1 MSNQKRIGFS
11 HESARN
17 ESIEWY
23 TPPEVFTA
31 LGLTFDLD
39 PCSAGEGQDFVPARN
54 RFTIHDDGLS
64 QPWEGL
70 VWCNPP
76 YGRHTA
82 AWMRRMS
89 EHGNGIALVFA
100 RTDPEWFQR
109 LAPTVSAVQF
119 ISGRVRFYAGTREE
133 RGGTPGA
140 GSMLLAWGEVSREA
154 LLQSG
159 LGVVLTPHE

>member
-1 MSNQKRIGFS
+1 MSNQKRIGFT

-17 ESIEWY
+17 ESVDWY
-23 TPPEVFTA
+23 TPPELFDA

-39 PCSAGEGQDFVPARN
+39 PCSAGEGRDFVPARN
-54 RFTIHDDGLS
+54 RYTIHDDGLAHH
-64 QPWEGL
+64 WRGL

-76 YGRHTA
+76 YGRNTP

-100 RTDPEWFQR
+100 RTDPAWFQD
-109 LAPTVSAVQF
+109 LAPTLSAVQF
-119 ISGRVRFYAGTREE
+119 ISGRVRFYAGNRED

-140 GSMLLAWGEVSREA
+140 GSMLLAWGGVARDA

-159 LGVVLTPHE
+159 LGTVMIPHE